1 MSFWK
6 LWFLQSLALS
16 SLIFPF
22 LRKRM
27 LAQVNPEDLLLQTF
41 LLLLIFQFSVGQ
53 RWCGWRCHHHQEQVN
68 PRRASVPPSGLY
80 ASLWDGHAGA
90 WTPGGTAQWGC
101 LHPSPTPG
109 CGDTRSTAC
118 LLVSPNS
125 LPEPRSPPPPS
136 KPRAS
141 LLTPLQ
147 CHISGHFAFPEE

>member
-1 MSFWK
+1 MNFWK

-22 LRKRM
+22 LRKRI
-27 LAQVNPEDLLLQTF
+27 LAQMNPEDLLLQTF

-53 RWCGWRCHHHQEQVN
+53 KWCGWRCHHHQEQVN

-80 ASLWDGHAGA
+80 ASLWDGHAGV

-109 CGDTRSTAC
+109 CGTPDPLPASSSAPTPSQNPGPPSSQQAQ
-118 LLVSPNS
+118 S
-125 LPEPRSPPPPS
+125 LPADTSAMS
-136 KPRAS
+136 H
-141 LLTPLQ
+141 LWPL
-147 CHISGHFAFPEE
+147 CIP